1 MNYPRQKILLLA
13 ILFEGGLL
21 VVAIVLAAFLKLD
34 LMSDSGNLIR
44 DIFLGTALAIPPFG
58 LFLLSMSKMTERFPA
73 VNSLKQLVI
82 HHIRQL
88 FAQSK
93 ISDLILISLFA
104 GIGEEALFRGVI
116 QQKFGLVT
124 ASIVFG
130 LAHCISPAYVIVTVI
145 MGLYIGLIYQASQS
159 LLVPVQLH
167 FIYDLAALLY
177 LRYAIAPLSESMEGD
192 Q

>member
-1 MNYPRQKILLLA
+1 MHYPRQKILHLA
-13 ILFEGGLL
+13 ILFEGG
-21 VVAIVLAAFLKLD
+21 VFVIAVVLAGFLKLD
-34 LMSDSGNLIR
+34 LMPDSDNYLK
-44 DIFLGTALAIPPFG
+44 DVFYGTALAIPPFG
-58 LFLLSMSKMTERFPA
+58 LFLLSLSRRADRFPLFG
-73 VNSLKQLVI
+73 SLKKMVI
-82 HHIRQL
+82 HDIRQF

-93 ISDLILISLFA
+93 VIDLILISLVA